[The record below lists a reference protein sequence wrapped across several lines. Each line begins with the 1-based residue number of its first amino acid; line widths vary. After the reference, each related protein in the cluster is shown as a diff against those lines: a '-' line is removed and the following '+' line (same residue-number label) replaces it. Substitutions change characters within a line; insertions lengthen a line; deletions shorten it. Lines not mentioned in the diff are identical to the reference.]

1 METLNAPGEPGNHWS
16 RFWKGPDAAMLV
28 AGGEGERQVAMV
40 RVVVVG
46 LLLIT
51 PTWRLAL
58 NPANPSYFWG
68 FLVTLTAMLFALYV
82 QRYLRRRP
90 YRPWIGFLS
99 ATVDGSLVTS
109 ALALFV
115 IVGSPLS
122 GVNDRITFEV
132 YFLVIMAISLRQ
144 DRRICVLVGGFI
156 VLQYGLL
163 VLYAVSFHDLQ
174 AAALKSPYL
183 GRFSPTDQWTRII
196 LLASAVFISHA
207 YVAKSD
213 GLVNRA
219 IRDPLTGL
227 LNRGFFD
234 TLFNAEVE
242 RAKRYKQNLAVVM
255 LDADH
260 FKRINDTHGHL
271 VGDAVLK
278 ALAGLLRANLRESDF
293 VVRYGGEEFVILL
306 HEIGPAAAREK
317 LESLRAAIE
326 QLGVGLPS
334 GEGAIQITAS
344 AGIAT
349 YPEDGTEVHIL
360 LACADERL
368 MRAKQEGRNR
378 VVAGPAEIAGR

>member
-1 METLNAPGEPGNHWS
+1 MGDAGQTWR

-51 PTWRLAL
+51 PTYRLAI
-58 NPANPSYFWG
+58 NPANKSFFWG
-68 FLVTLTAMLFALYV
+68 FVVTLVAMLFALFV
-82 QRYLRRRP
+82 QGYLRRRP
-90 YRPWIGFLS
+90 YRPWIGFMS
-99 ATVDGSLVTS
+99 ASVDGSLVTC
-109 ALALFV
+109 ALTLFV

-163 VLYAVSFHDLQ
+163 VLYAATFHDLQ

-183 GRFSPTDQWTRII
+183 GRFSPSDQWTRII

-207 YVAKSD
+207 YVSKSD
-213 GLVNRA
+213 TLVNRA

-242 RAKRYKQNLAVVM
+242 RAKRYKQHLAVVM

-271 VGDAVLK
+271 MGDAVLK
-278 ALAGLLRANLRESDF
+278 AMAELLRTNLRESDF

-306 HEIGPAAAREK
+306 HEIGPAAALEK
-317 LESLRAAIE
+317 MEALRAMIE
-326 QLGVGLPS
+326 KQSVPLPS
-334 GEGAIQITAS
+334 GDGAIQFTIS
-344 AGIAT
+344 AGISI
-349 YPEDGTEVHIL
+349 YPEDGSEVDEL
-360 LACADERL
+360 LTSADERL

-378 VVAGPAEIAGR
+378 VVAAPRTAGS

>member
-1 METLNAPGEPGNHWS
+1 MN
-16 RFWKGPDAAMLV
+16 
-28 AGGEGERQVAMV
+28 
-40 RVVVVG
+40 
-46 LLLIT
+46 
-51 PTWRLAL
+51 
-58 NPANPSYFWG
+58 
-68 FLVTLTAMLFALYV
+68 
-82 QRYLRRRP
+82 
-90 YRPWIGFLS
+90 
-99 ATVDGSLVTS
+99 S

-163 VLYAVSFHDLQ
+163 VLYAATFHDLQ

-183 GRFSPTDQWTRII
+183 GRFSPSDQWTRII
-196 LLASAVFISHA
+196 LLSSAVFISHA

-213 GLVNRA
+213 ALVNRA

-234 TLFNAEVE
+234 TLFNSEVE
-242 RAKRYKQNLAVVM
+242 RAKRYKQHLAVVM

-260 FKRINDTHGHL
+260 FKRINDTHGHMM
-271 VGDAVLK
+271 GDTVLK
-278 ALAGLLRANLRESDF
+278 VLADMLRANLRESDF

-306 HEIGPAAAREK
+306 HEIGPAAALEK
-317 LESLRAAIE
+317 MESLRAAIE
-326 QLGVGLPS
+326 QLSVKLPTADR
-334 GEGAIQITAS
+334 AIRFTVS
-344 AGIAT
+344 TGIAT
-349 YPEDGTEVHIL
+349 YPEDGTEVHQL

-378 VVAGPAEIAGR
+378 VVADSPRRVASKPDAPPPAAS